1 MTTDDLA
8 SSVASAPRRR
18 LATGRFWHQ
27 GPTSRPFGSF
37 ADPTDTNGRY
47 HRAGGAGVWYASDQE
62 QAAWGELFRHFV
74 GVDVDPF
81 EVRRRIGH
89 VDVADLE
96 VLDLTDDQVRQRLGI
111 SIADLTSD
119 DYSVTQTI
127 AEAARHAG
135 FGGILAPSAALQGR
149 RTLVIFARGTTALAY
164 GPSSVRMPPV
174 RMRHLQRSIR
184 RHRHDR

>member
-1 MTTDDLA
+1 M
-8 SSVASAPRRR
+8 
-18 LATGRFWHQ
+18 
-27 GPTSRPFGSF
+27 
-37 ADPTDTNGRY
+37 
-47 HRAGGAGVWYASDQE
+47 
-62 QAAWGELFRHFV
+62 
-74 GVDVDPF
+74 
-81 EVRRRIGH
+81 
-89 VDVADLE
+89 DVADLE

-164 GPSSVRMPPV
+164 GPSSVRMPPACGCDTLNDQSADMG
-174 RMRHLQRSIR
+174 RTGDLREWRYDTL
-184 RHRHDR
+184 